1 MSATAEFIPL
11 SRPLSAILLPI
22 LASVTCILCLPIL
35 INHIKSRNLA
45 QSVLIVWIVLEN
57 VYNVINPLLWPT
69 NDFGLWWNGVGLCD
83 VESKLRLA
91 GNMGYIGA
99 LVCIYRQL
107 AAILN
112 TEQIVLAPSAAQCRR
127 RIAIEITLCFG
138 FPIYI
143 MAAHYIV
150 QSGRY
155 YIFAITGCVP
165 ILDSSWLSVVL
176 VLIWPGVMWV
186 VAAIY
191 CATIIRRL
199 VKYRRQVSSI
209 LSASR
214 STYNQSQ
221 FARVFAM
228 ATALI
233 LIFVPVALYIL
244 VQNLSYGGVRNSYS
258 WTRTHDWTNSISF
271 MASSTGE
278 NFGRWT
284 EVATGFVVFITFGL
298 GTNGISTYRRI
309 LLKLGFGRVFSN
321 LKPSRGPEVRPVVH
335 TPELGSP
342 TIRLESMSPRKILVF
357 ERHTNDD
364 PPSM

>member
-1 MSATAEFIPL
+1 
-11 SRPLSAILLPI
+11 
-22 LASVTCILCLPIL
+22 
-35 INHIKSRNLA
+35 
-45 QSVLIVWIVLEN
+45 

-69 NDFGLWWNGVGLCD
+69 NNFGRWWNGVGLCD

-91 GNMGYIGA
+91 GNMGYISA

-138 FPIYI
+138 FPIYV
-143 MAAHYIV
+143 MAAHFIV

-165 ILDSSWLSVVL
+165 ILDSSWPSMVL
-176 VLIWPGVMWV
+176 VLIWPGVMWL
-186 VAAIY
+186 VAAVY
-191 CATIIRRL
+191 CAVIIRRL
-199 VKYRRQVSSI
+199 IKYRRQVSSI
-209 LSASR
+209 LSTPR
-214 STYNQSQ
+214 SMYNQSQ
-221 FARVFAM
+221 FARIFAM

-244 VQNLSYGGVRNSYS
+244 VQNLSYGGVRNPYS
-258 WTRTHDWTNSISF
+258 WSRIHNWKNSISF
-271 MASSTGE
+271 MPSSTGE

-284 EVATGFVVFITFGL
+284 EVVTGFVVFVTFGL
-298 GTNGISTYRRI
+298 GTNGLSIYRRV
-309 LLKLGFGRVFSN
+309 LLKLGFGRVFST
-321 LKPSRGPEVRPVVH
+321 LKLSHRPEVRAGIH
-335 TPELGSP
+335 NPERDSP
-342 TIRLESMSPRKILVF
+342 TIRLRSMSTQARLISQ
-357 ERHTNDD
+357 RHFNDD

>member
-1 MSATAEFIPL
+1 MSATAEHIPL

-22 LASVTCILCLPIL
+22 LATVTCILCLPIL

-45 QSVLIVWIVLEN
+45 QSVLIAWIVLEN

-91 GNMGYIGA
+91 GNMGYISA

-176 VLIWPGVMWV
+176 VLIWPGVMWL

-228 ATALI
+228 ATTLI

-258 WTRTHDWTNSISF
+258 WTKTHDWTNSISF

-298 GTNGISTYRRI
+298 GTNSISTYRRI
-309 LLKLGFGRVFSN
+309 LLKLGCGRVFSH

-335 TPELGSP
+335 NPELGSP
-342 TIRLESMSPRKILVF
+342 TIRLGSMSPRKILVF
-357 ERHTNDD
+357 ERHTNDA
-364 PPSM
+364 PRSM